1 MYNLCNLWKRG
12 GRGGEEHCKNSH
24 SFFQQNPVCTRIIA
38 FTVLFAVIQKPQKQ
52 SHKETK
58 REPKTAY
65 LKITTIIQYIIILL
79 DIFFT

>member
-1 MYNLCNLWKRG
+1 MKKRG
-12 GRGGEEHCKNSH
+12 AVGRGENIVKIHIH
-24 SFFQQNPVCTRIIA
+24 SFQQNPVCTRIIA